1 MAAPEAVRRIALLGG
16 ESSGKTTLA
25 RALAETLATTWVPE
39 YGRQRWEELRITLSV
54 DELVAV
60 ARRQIAMEEAAL
72 AKATHWLVCDTTP
85 LTTLQYCLHDHHR
98 APAELQALARRPYDL
113 SVVCQPDFT
122 FVQDGCRR
130 DDGFRR
136 QQHAWTL
143 ERLARQGV
151 RPLIVGGTLS
161 DRLAQVRQG
170 LAQG

>member
-1 MAAPEAVRRIALLGG
+1 
-16 ESSGKTTLA
+16 
-25 RALAETLATTWVPE
+25 
-39 YGRQRWEELRITLSV
+39 
-54 DELVAV
+54 
-60 ARRQIAMEEAAL
+60 
-72 AKATHWLVCDTTP
+72 
-85 LTTLQYCLHDHHR
+85 
-98 APAELQALARRPYDL
+98 
-113 SVVCQPDFT
+113 VVCQPDFT
-122 FVQDGCRR
+122 CVQDGCRR